1 MCDGSQSGGKGEA
14 MEISR
19 KNITSVLLLIL
30 SLIGSLTLYFYWN
43 AGANQLFLLLSLGI
57 LLVLVILNRAY
68 SDKVF
73 IVLLCLNV
81 ASLVVTAAFHKSMGV
96 TILFINL
103 FLACTVFNNIHVEK
117 WAYIWLHLIP
127 AMLWSVFCIAAVNG
141 SFYYGETYEGETYWG
156 YTCFGMII
164 NENTI
169 GLLSLCTIFHWACII
184 EQLPIRRAA
193 RMIITALLSAFP
205 VWRIIQ
211 SGCRSVLIAAMIF
224 CVLCLLLRNP
234 ISYRPYYF
242 IVIGVIIF
250 SVLLTVFYC
259 VYIERLGLGEIMGRD
274 STSRVYIWNAAF
286 DLIRQYPIFGSGTEI
301 KMVMLDSAHNTVLSF
316 MKTIGLLPT
325 LTYMFFLVRRRPDTK
340 KSYSKVAQAAV
351 LAGLII
357 SFFESYYADS
367 FFYISFILFFLNPET
382 KNAES
387 RKVTGAV

>member
-1 MCDGSQSGGKGEA
+1 

-19 KNITSVLLLIL
+19 KNITSVLLLVL

-43 AGANQLFLLLSLGI
+43 SGANQLFLLISLGI
-57 LLVLVILNRAY
+57 LLGLVILNRAY

-81 ASLVVTAAFHKSMGV
+81 ASLAVTAAFHKSMGV

-103 FLACTVFNNIHVEK
+103 FFACAVFNNIRVEK
-117 WAYIWLHLIP
+117 WAYILVHLIP
-127 AMLWSVFCIAAVNG
+127 ALLWSVFCIAAVNG

-184 EQLPIRRAA
+184 EQLPFRRAA
-193 RMIITALLSAFP
+193 RVLITALISAFP

-211 SGCRSVLIAAMIF
+211 SGCRSVLIAAIIF
-224 CVLCLLLRNP
+224 CALCLLLREP
-234 ISYRPYYF
+234 VPYRTYYF

-259 VYIERLGLGEIMGRD
+259 IYIEKLGLGDIMGRD

-316 MKTIGLLPT
+316 MKTIGLIPT
-325 LTYMFFLVRRRPDTK
+325 ITYIFYLARRRPDSEV
-340 KSYSKVAQAAV
+340 SYSKVAQAAV
-351 LAGLII
+351 IAGLIV

-367 FFYISFILFFLNPET
+367 FFYISFILFFLSPEA
-382 KNAES
+382 KNAGS
-387 RKVTGAV
+387 PKVMDAV